1 MQPGFKRS
9 PGNGRRKWRSFKA
22 WGIAFSNS
30 FIIFL
35 LFSSLSNFCQTSKA
49 YTVTISLC
57 NKMFMNS
64 KISLQLI
71 CQSISYSDLV
81 MYKKESTILF
91 YEQMKRSHKRSFHQ
105 ARQILGDMISL
116 QVELLTF
123 IVEKTSVKSCPN
135 GSLTGM
141 LSSETKKLETGSTI
155 FLRDKANLLTQNAR
169 NI

>member
-22 WGIAFSNS
+22 WDISFSNS

-35 LFSSLSNFCQTSKA
+35 LFSSLSNFYHTSKA
-49 YTVTISLC
+49 YTVAISFC

-71 CQSISYSDLV
+71 CQSISYLMHV
-81 MYKKESTILF
+81 VYRKESMILF
-91 YEQMKRSHKRSFHQ
+91 YEQMKRSHKKSCHQ

-123 IVEKTSVKSCPN
+123 IVEKN
-135 GSLTGM
+135 I
-141 LSSETKKLETGSTI
+141 SESHVRMEV
-155 FLRDKANLLTQNAR
+155 
-169 NI
+169 